1 MRDLVSVI
9 MPVYR
14 TYRSYLRKSIQ
25 SIINQTYDNLELIII
40 VDPGPN
46 NKQHRDVMAAINE
59 YQDDKRIRIIR
70 NRTRKGFT
78 RSLNRGIVSSKGE
91 LIARMD
97 SDDVSAKTR
106 LERELELLKSS
117 KIPIVGTWARIVN
130 YEDKIVGL
138 VTPPTDSKAIRK
150 IVMLH
155 NPIIHGS
162 VMLEKEVFRNIGLYS
177 PHFRANE
184 DYEVWLRA
192 IRYGYRMANIPEFL
206 FHLRENPLSITRGRE
221 WLINRLNYL
230 RCKVIATVQY
240 NFKSLRDIAFCI
252 SSITALITYP
262 RAGPIR
268 NLIVNMQN
276 RISQKHLKM

>member
-1 MRDLVSVI
+1 MQDLVSVI

-14 TYRSYLRKSIQ
+14 TYGPYLEKSIE
-25 SIINQTYDNLELIII
+25 SILNQTHDSLELITII
-40 VDPGPN
+40 DPDLN
-46 NKQHRDVMAAINE
+46 DKHHKDVIAVIND
-59 YQDDKRIRIIR
+59 YQDDKRIRVIC
-70 NRTRKGFT
+70 NKTRKGFT

-91 LIARMD
+91 FIARMD
-97 SDDVSAKTR
+97 SDDISVKTR

-117 KIPIVGTWARIVN
+117 KIHIVGTWA
-130 YEDKIVGL
+130 KIVDYEEKMVG
-138 VTPPTDSKAIRK
+138 VATPPTDSKAIRK

-162 VMLEKEVFRNIGLYS
+162 VMIEKDVFRNIGLYS

-192 IRYGYRMANIPEFL
+192 IKAGYLIANIPKFL
-206 FHLRENPLSITRGRE
+206 FHLRENPTSITRGRE

-230 RCKVIATVQY
+230 RSKAFAAVQY
-240 NFKSLRDIAFCI
+240 GFRSLRDIAFCI
-252 SSITALITYP
+252 STITALFTYP

-268 NLIVNMQN
+268 SLIANMQN